1 MNNPCV
7 TGHTGA
13 SNARPGRGLGCRGEE
28 GRSWERRRML
38 CWGISQ
44 ALRAGVL
51 ITSSASMEEV
61 LLIQKESSHKDP
73 DENM

>member
-1 MNNPCV
+1 
-7 TGHTGA
+7 
-13 SNARPGRGLGCRGEE
+13 
-28 GRSWERRRML
+28 ML

-51 ITSSASMEEV
+51 ITSSASLEEV